1 VRIEYLLLAVGVA
14 AFGLW
19 AMAAADCADRGG
31 TLVRAPL
38 FGVVCVEA
46 VK

>member
-1 VRIEYLLLAVGVA
+1 VKLEYLLIGIGLVALA
-14 AFGLW
+14 LW

-31 TLVRAPL
+31 TLVRAPI
-38 FGVVCVEA
+38 FGVACVEA

>member
-1 VRIEYLLLAVGVA
+1 VKFEYVLMAIAVVA
-14 AFGLW
+14 LGMW
-19 AMAAADCADRGG
+19 AVAAADCADRGG